1 MLINRMEVAPPTKRA
16 AGRNPSC
23 EPPPDEWINPEALP

>member
-1 MLINRMEVAPPTKRA
+1 MHEFEKARA
-16 AGRNPSC
+16 AGRDPQC